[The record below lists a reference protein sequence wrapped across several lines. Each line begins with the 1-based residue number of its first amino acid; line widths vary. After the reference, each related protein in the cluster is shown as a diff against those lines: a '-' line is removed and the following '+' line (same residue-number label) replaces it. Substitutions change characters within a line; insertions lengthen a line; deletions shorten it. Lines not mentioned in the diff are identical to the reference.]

1 MNWTEWT
8 LNLVVSIGSG
18 AIGFV
23 AGQIVHW
30 RRHPH
35 SFFAVTPTVSGTQ
48 RTQRLAAML
57 VGLLAVVTVASS
69 TVTSI
74 QVRQQIEASAES
86 DAAQRECNRALT
98 ERLAIR
104 AEITENDHQNTTD
117 FVIEVQRAMAE
128 GPRDD
133 TYPRIVE
140 AAERY
145 VEWQDRLAEAKQNI
159 PLDEHACP

>member
-8 LNLVVSIGSG
+8 LKLIVSLGSG

-23 AGQIVHW
+23 IGQIVQW
-30 RRHPH
+30 RRHPN
-35 SFFAVTPTVSGTQ
+35 SFFVVAPTVPINQ
-48 RTQRLAAML
+48 RTRRLGEML
-57 VGLLAVVTVASS
+57 VALLAVVTVASS

-86 DAAQRECNRALT
+86 DAAQRECNRSLI

-104 AEITENDHQNTTD
+104 AEITENDLKNTTD
-117 FVIEVQRAMAE
+117 FVIEVQQAMAE
-128 GPRDD
+128 GPEDD

-145 VEWQDRLAEAKQNI
+145 VERQDRLAEAKQNT
-159 PLDEHACP
+159 PLNEDACR

>member
-8 LNLVVSIGSG
+8 LDLIVSLGSG

-35 SFFAVTPTVSGTQ
+35 SFVVVTPTVSGTQ

-57 VGLLAVVTVASS
+57 VALLAVVTVAWS
-69 TVTSI
+69 TATSI
-74 QVRQQIEASAES
+74 QVQRQVDSQAES
-86 DAAQRECNRALT
+86 SREQRECNRALT

-128 GPRDD
+128 GPEED
-133 TYPRIVE
+133 TYPRIVA

-145 VEWQDRLAEAKQNI
+145 VERQDRLAEAKKNS
-159 PLDEHACP
+159 PLNEPDCP

>member
-1 MNWTEWT
+1 MNWMEWS
-8 LNLVVSIGSG
+8 LNLIVSLGAG

-35 SFFAVTPTVSGTQ
+35 SFFVVTPTVRGTQ

-57 VGLLAVVTVASS
+57 VALLAVVTVASS

-74 QVRQQIEASAES
+74 QVRQQIASRAES

-128 GPRDD
+128 GPEED
-133 TYPRIVE
+133 TYPRIVA

-145 VEWQDRLAEAKQNI
+145 VHRQDRLAEAKQTI
-159 PLDEHACP
+159 PINEHACR